1 MLFLSKLKIKQ
12 TIMETKQA
20 IEILVQVAH
29 LAQKGGLLQL
39 ADAVAVAQAINTLA
53 PKEEVIEE

>member
-1 MLFLSKLKIKQ
+1 
-12 TIMETKQA
+12 METNQA
-20 IEILVQVAH
+20 IEILVQVAN

-39 ADAVAVAQAINTLA
+39 QDAVVVAKAINALA

>member
-1 MLFLSKLKIKQ
+1 
-12 TIMETKQA
+12 METKQA

-39 ADAVAVAQAINTLA
+39 GEAVAVAQAIKALE

>member
-1 MLFLSKLKIKQ
+1 
-12 TIMETKQA
+12 METKQA

-39 ADAVAVAQAINTLA
+39 QDAVAVAQAINVLA
-53 PKEEVIEE
+53 PKEEVVEEVKE

>member
-1 MLFLSKLKIKQ
+1 
-12 TIMETKQA
+12 METKQA

-39 ADAVAVAQAINTLA
+39 QDAVAVSQAINVLA
-53 PKEEVIEE
+53 PKEEVKEDLKIVYNGKSGNER